1 MPKRNLNAAVVER
14 LKPPA
19 KGQEDQFDKGY
30 PGLALRISYG
40 GRKSWVFFY
49 RLRGKQRRMKLG
61 SWPAMSLA
69 EARQAWRDARNEVE
83 FGRDPAAE
91 KLEARRREPDT
102 VQRVAEQFIEKW
114 HRPRN
119 RTADEIVRMFER
131 HLYPVI
137 GHREIK
143 DIGRQDILEV
153 LDKAEER
160 GLSVGVNRILTNVRR
175 LFGWAV
181 ERGLI
186 ETSPVTGIKPPA
198 KERARDRVLT
208 DDELRAFL
216 TACDKAGNPF
226 GTIFRLLLL
235 TAQRRDE
242 VASAAWAEFDLQ
254 DKLWRLSGERTKNGK
269 PHDVPLSQAALDLIT
284 ELESKESSSLLF
296 PARFARDTE
305 NEEKERPASGFGRA
319 KNRLDAAMLVEL
331 QRMAEERGEDP
342 EKVVLPPWRIHDLR
356 RTAASG
362 MARLGVG
369 IHVVEKLLNHTSG
382 TFGGIV
388 AVYQRHDFADEKRGA
403 VDAWADFIA
412 TLSGKTAQVLASE
425 AAD

>member
-19 KGQEDQFDKGY
+19 QGQEDHFDKGY
-30 PGLALRISYG
+30 PGLAVRISYG

-49 RLRGKQRRMKLG
+49 RLRDKQRRMKLG

-69 EARQAWRDARNEVE
+69 EARQAWRDARNEVD

-91 KLEARRREPDT
+91 RLEARRREPDT

-143 DIGRQDILEV
+143 DIGRRDILEV

-160 GLSVGVNRILTNVRR
+160 GLSVGVNRILANVRR

-198 KERARDRVLT
+198 KEQPRDRVLT

-216 TACDKAGNPF
+216 RACDKAGDPF

-242 VASAAWAEFDLQ
+242 VASAAWTEIDLQ
-254 DKLWRLSGERTKNGK
+254 DKLWRLSGERTKNGR
-269 PHDVPLSQAALDLIT
+269 PHDVPLSQAAFDLIT
-284 ELESKESSSLLF
+284 ELASKERSSLLF
-296 PARFARDTE
+296 PARFARDIE
-305 NEEKERPASGFGRA
+305 NKEKERPASGFGRA
-319 KNRLDAAMLVEL
+319 KSRLDAAMLVEL
-331 QRMAEERGEDP
+331 QRMAEKRGEDP
-342 EKVVLPPWRIHDLR
+342 EKVLLAPWRLHDLR

-382 TFGGIV
+382 TFSGIV
-388 AVYQRHDFADEKRGA
+388 AVYQRHDFADEKRAA
-403 VDAWADFIA
+403 VEAWAELIA
-412 TLSGKTAQVLASE
+412 SLSGETSQALASD

>member
-1 MPKRNLNAAVVER
+1 MPKRNLNATVVER

-19 KGQEDQFDKGY
+19 KGQEDNFDKGY

-83 FGRDPAAE
+83 FGKDPAAE
-91 KLEARRREPDT
+91 KQEARQREPDT

-119 RTADEIVRMFER
+119 RTAEEIVRMFER

-143 DIGRQDILEV
+143 DIGRRDILAV

-160 GLSVGVNRILTNVRR
+160 GLSVGVNRVLANVRR

-186 ETSPVTGIKPPA
+186 DTSPVAGIKPPR
-198 KERARDRVLT
+198 KEQARDRVLT

-216 TACDKAGNPF
+216 AGCDKAGDPF
-226 GTIFRLLLL
+226 CHIFRLLLL

-242 VASAAWAEFDLQ
+242 VASATWAEIDLQ
-254 DKLWRLSGERTKNGK
+254 GKLWRLPGERTKNGK
-269 PHDVPLSQAALDLIT
+269 RHDVPLSQEAIGLIAALD
-284 ELESKESSSLLF
+284 SKERSSLLF
-296 PARFARDTE
+296 PARFARHIGSE
-305 NEEKERPASGFGRA
+305 AKERPASGFGRA
-319 KNRLDAAMLVEL
+319 KERLDAAMLVEL
-331 QRMAEERGEDP
+331 RRMAQERGSDP
-342 EKVVLPPWRIHDLR
+342 EIVELMPWRLHDLR

-382 TFGGIV
+382 TIGGIV
-388 AVYQRHDFADEKRGA
+388 AVYQRYDFAEEKLAA
-403 VDAWADFIA
+403 VNAWGEFVLSLKAD
-412 TLSGKTAQVLASE
+412 Q
-425 AAD
+425 